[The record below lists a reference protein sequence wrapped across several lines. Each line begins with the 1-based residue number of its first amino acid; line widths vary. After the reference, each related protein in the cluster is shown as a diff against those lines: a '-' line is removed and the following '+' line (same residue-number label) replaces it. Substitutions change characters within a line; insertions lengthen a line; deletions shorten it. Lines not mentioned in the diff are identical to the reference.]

1 MRHALALEQ
10 ESVRR
15 LALWQV
21 EERVRLLEQV
31 WVVERGLQLI

>member
-1 MRHALALEQ
+1 MRRALALEQ
-10 ESVRR
+10 ESVRQ
-15 LALWQV
+15 LVLWQV

>member
-1 MRHALALEQ
+1 MRRALALEQ

-21 EERVRLLEQV
+21 EERVQRLEQV
-31 WVVERGLQLI
+31 WVVERGLQRI